1 MLNPVL
7 NSAHKTSASQRMS
20 DNNGHSHFNK
30 EGKMRAVYRTA
41 IGAALCMTLG
51 FTGCGS
57 TGSSSGANYLYKNYT
72 VAGGSVVAG
81 EGRSVLLEGK
91 PLALSGTGIKVGD
104 SLREV
109 QLAQTD
115 LSPIALTNTKGKGKV
130 RIISVVPSLDT
141 PVCEEQTHYLS
152 EKNKGLD
159 KMVELVTISVDTPFA
174 QKRFAKEAKIANI
187 TFLSDYRDA
196 EFGKAYGLFIKG
208 PHILARTVMVVDA
221 NNTVRYL
228 QVTPELTQLP
238 NLDEA
243 FAVAKSL
250 ISQS

>member
-1 MLNPVL
+1 MI
-7 NSAHKTSASQRMS
+7 
-20 DNNGHSHFNK
+20 
-30 EGKMRAVYRTA
+30 

-51 FTGCGS
+51 LTGCAS
-57 TGSSSGANYLYKNYT
+57 TGKSGGAKFHYKGYT
-72 VAGGSVVAG
+72 IAGGSAVAG
-81 EGRSVLLEGK
+81 EGRTVLFEGK

-109 QLAQTD
+109 TLTQTD
-115 LSPIALTNTKGKGKV
+115 LSPIALTDTKGKGKV

-174 QKRFAKEAKIANI
+174 QKRFAKEAQIANV

-196 EFGKAYGLFIKG
+196 EFGKAYGLFING

-228 QVTPELTQLP
+228 QVTPELVQLP
-238 NLDEA
+238 DLDEA

-250 ISQS
+250 ITAS

>member
-1 MLNPVL
+1 MIVG
-7 NSAHKTSASQRMS
+7 ATVCM
-20 DNNGHSHFNK
+20 
-30 EGKMRAVYRTA
+30 A
-41 IGAALCMTLG
+41 IGLA
-51 FTGCGS
+51 GCGS
-57 TGSSSGANYLYKNYT
+57 TGSSSGTNFRYKNYPF
-72 VAGGSVVAG
+72 AGGSAVAG
-81 EGRSVLLEGK
+81 EGRTVLFEGK

-109 QLAQTD
+109 TLTQTD
-115 LSPIALTNTKGKGKV
+115 LSPIALTDTKGKGKV

-174 QKRFAKEAKIANI
+174 QKRFAKEAQIANV

-196 EFGKAYGLFIKG
+196 EFGKAYGLFING

-238 NLDEA
+238 DLDEA

-250 ISQS
+250 ITAS

>member
-1 MLNPVL
+1 MI
-7 NSAHKTSASQRMS
+7 
-20 DNNGHSHFNK
+20 
-30 EGKMRAVYRTA
+30 
-41 IGAALCMTLG
+41 IGTALCMTLG
-51 FTGCGS
+51 LTGCTS
-57 TGSSSGANYLYKNYT
+57 TGNSGGAKFHYKGYT
-72 VAGGSVVAG
+72 IAGGSAVAG
-81 EGRSVLLEGK
+81 EGRTVLFEGK

-109 QLAQTD
+109 TLTQTD
-115 LSPIALTNTKGKGKV
+115 LSPIALTDTKGKGKV

-174 QKRFAKEAKIANI
+174 QKRFAKEAQIANV

-196 EFGKAYGLFIKG
+196 EFGKAYGLFING

-228 QVTPELTQLP
+228 QVTPELVQLP
-238 NLDEA
+238 DLDEA

-250 ISQS
+250 ITTS